1 MIITTTSSL
10 QGYEIVEYLGIA
22 QGIGVNYNSTG
33 MSGKTGAKMWNKA
46 MAEVTASLEANASE
60 MGADAVIGMTYF
72 QEKSMCYVYGTA
84 VKIKKI

>member
-10 QGYEIVEYLGIA
+10 QGYEITDYLGLA
-22 QGIGVNYNSTG
+22 YGLSVNYNNG
-33 MSGKTGAKMWNKA
+33 MGKAGMKLWGKTLDGL
-46 MAEVTASLEANASE
+46 TSSLTDCAAE